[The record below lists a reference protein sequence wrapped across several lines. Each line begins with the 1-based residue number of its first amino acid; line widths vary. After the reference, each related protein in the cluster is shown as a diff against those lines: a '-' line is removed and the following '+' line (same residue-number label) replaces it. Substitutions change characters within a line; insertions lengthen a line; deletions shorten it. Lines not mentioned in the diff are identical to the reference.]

1 MNNSL
6 VSIITPVYY
15 GEDTLER
22 AIRSVLQQDFPNWEM
37 IIISDDCKKYEKIV
51 QEEYGIYDSR
61 LRFTSTGQICSGA
74 SNARNKGLEIAKGKY
89 ISCLDCDD
97 AFKPH
102 KLSTL
107 IPLAKK
113 YGAAISAIDYIDSQT
128 YDLLENLSTPPNTEY
143 ITPQDFFTTCIHAPT
158 VYVYDRSKI
167 DVYYDVD
174 LSVMEDVIFFMSFF
188 NTIETIG
195 YCQEPLH
202 IYYRRNGSACNS
214 KDTTK
219 KFILSKKK
227 ILDKINSDT
236 ISIKNELAK
245 SATKKHIELTL
256 KMEEIYAQEIIKDPS
271 VNFLKLLKSYIMSH

>member
-22 AIRSVLQQDFPNWEM
+22 AIRSVLKQDFPNWEM
-37 IIISDDCKKYEKIV
+37 IIISDDRKNYEKIV
-51 QEEYGIYDSR
+51 RDYGIYDDR
-61 LRFTSTGQICSGA
+61 LRFTSTGQIGSGE
-74 SNARNKGLEIAKGKY
+74 SNARNKGLEIANGQY

-97 AFKPH
+97 AFKPQ

-113 YGAAISAIDYIDSQT
+113 YGAAISSIDYRDSET
-128 YDLLENLSTPPNTEY
+128 NDSLENLSLQPNTE
-143 ITPQDFFTTCIHAPT
+143 CIAPEDVFRICFHTAT

-167 DVYYDVD
+167 ELQYDVELPVMPD
-174 LSVMEDVIFFMSFF
+174 SVFLMSFF

-202 IYYRRNGSACNS
+202 IYYRREGSACNS
-214 KDTTK
+214 KDTTDR
-219 KFILSKKK
+219 FIFSKKK
-227 ILDKINSDT
+227 ILEKCNSDT
-236 ISIKNELAK
+236 ISIKNELAR
-245 SATKKHIELTL
+245 SVTKKHIELML
-256 KMEEIYAQEIIKDPS
+256 KMEDIYAREIIKDPS
-271 VNFLKLLKSYIMSH
+271 VSFLRLLKSHL